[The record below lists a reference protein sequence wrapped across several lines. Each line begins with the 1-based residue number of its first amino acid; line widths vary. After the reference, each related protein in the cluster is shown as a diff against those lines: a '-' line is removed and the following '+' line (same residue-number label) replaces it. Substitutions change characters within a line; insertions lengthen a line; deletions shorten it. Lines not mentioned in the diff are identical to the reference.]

1 MFAGKPAG
9 NYAINSV
16 TELILAQLTDFCL
29 GLQFHP
35 REMQK
40 TGH

>member
-16 TELILAQLTDFCL
+16 TDLILAQLTDFCL
-29 GLQFHP
+29 GPGFHQ
-35 REMQK
+35 REMEK
-40 TGH
+40 TKH

>member
-29 GLQFHP
+29 GQQFHQ

-40 TGH
+40 TAH